1 MINVIIYLP
10 NGRTVKAFLKK
21 RQYNYLIGNLSQKTP
36 LKNKIKEWIRWPWF
50 KRNRKKYFR
59 GIKERFNH

>member
-21 RQYNYLIGNLSQKTP
+21 RQYNYLIRNLSQKPP
-36 LKNKIKEWIRWPWF
+36 LKNRIKKWVRWPWF
-50 KRNRKKYFR
+50 KRNRKRLK
-59 GIKERFNH
+59 